1 MRSFSY
7 VDAHSVEEAVS
18 VLGRLG
24 AKACINAGGTDL
36 LGLLKDEYLPTY
48 PEVLVNVK
56 NIPGLDSVS
65 EEGRAL
71 RIGALARLSE
81 LGRSPLL
88 LERYP
93 ALAEAA
99 YAVASPQ
106 IRNVATLAGNLCQD
120 VRCAYYRYPSQVGG
134 AIGCARKHNGPCLAV
149 KGDNRYHAIMGGR
162 KCFAVCPSDTAV
174 ALAAFDASLVVAGA
188 HGEQSIPIVD
198 FYTPMAHRLKHGEL
212 VTRIEIPAVSL
223 PHQRFLKFALRRP
236 IDFAIVSVAVAAS
249 IVDGVCS
256 DVRIALGA
264 IAPGPVR
271 ATEAEEF
278 LRGRPIN
285 DETASA
291 AAEMALGGAKA
302 LSRNG
307 YKVAIAKSLVK
318 RGLLGET
325 GDEAATSSRS
335 KTDVGLD
342 R

>member
-1 MRSFSY
+1 MRNFRY
-7 VDAHSVEEAVS
+7 VDAHSVEEAVFA
-18 VLGRLG
+18 LGRFG
-24 AKACINAGGTDL
+24 AKARLNAGGTDL
-36 LGLLKDEYLPTY
+36 LGLLKDEYLSMY

-65 EEGRAL
+65 EEGGVL

-106 IRNVATLAGNLCQD
+106 IRNVATLGGNLCQD
-120 VRCAYYRYPSQVGG
+120 VRCAYYRYPAQVGG

-174 ALAAFDASLVVAGA
+174 ALAALDASLVVAGP
-188 HGEQSIPIVD
+188 HGEHTIPIAD
-198 FYTPMAHRLKHGEL
+198 FYTPLSHRLKHGEM
-212 VTRIEIPAVSL
+212 VTRVEIPAVSL
-223 PHQRFLKFALRRP
+223 QQQRFLKFALRRP

-249 IVDGVCS
+249 VMDGVCS

-264 IAPGPVR
+264 VAPGPVR
-271 ATEAEEF
+271 ATKAEEF
-278 LRGRPIN
+278 LRGKPIN

-291 AAEMALGGAKA
+291 AAALALAGAKA
-302 LSRNG
+302 LDKNG
-307 YKVAIAKSLVK
+307 YKITVATTLVK
-318 RGLLGET
+318 RALLGEA
-325 GDEAATSSRS
+325 GEVAANGI
-335 KTDVGLD
+335 KGNIHVGLD